1 MWELGSENYLETH
14 TNLTE
19 ILGAKKGMSESY
31 TWGDSLVLLIK
42 ITFHDGSQGMLSL
55 RKR

>member
-1 MWELGSENYLETH
+1 MWELGSENCLETH